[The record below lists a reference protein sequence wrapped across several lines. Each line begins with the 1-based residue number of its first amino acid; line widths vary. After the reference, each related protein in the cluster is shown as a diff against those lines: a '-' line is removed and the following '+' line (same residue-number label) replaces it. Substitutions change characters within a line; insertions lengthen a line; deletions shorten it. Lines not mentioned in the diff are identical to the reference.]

1 MMGKNNSK
9 DFIVGSLVGG
19 LIGAV
24 TALFLAPKSGKEI
37 RDDLGQQASIVKGRT
52 EKFTSQT
59 LEKSAGIANV
69 AKEKTVSLSQVVSEQ
84 SSQIMNKVRDLT
96 NTTNEQRDVIEAE
109 VADALEQISGET
121 QTPDTSKEAQAEL
134 PTAIVEAVHA
144 VESDVNNEKP
154 QTNDQV
160 NSEDKVKT
168 NS

>member
-19 LIGAV
+19 VIGAV

-59 LEKSAGIANV
+59 LEKSAGIANT

-109 VADALEQISGET
+109 VADALEEIT
-121 QTPDTSKEAQAEL
+121 KDTPVVSKEAQEEPL
-134 PTAIVEAVHA
+134 TAIVESTHA
-144 VESDVNNEKP
+144 TESDGNNEQP
-154 QTNDQV
+154 QTNDQISLE
-160 NSEDKVKT
+160 NKAKT

>member
-19 LIGAV
+19 MIGAV

-52 EKFTSQT
+52 EKFTNQT
-59 LEKSAGIANV
+59 LEKSAGLANV

-96 NTTNEQRDVIEAE
+96 NTTNEQRDVIETE

-121 QTPDTSKEAQAEL
+121 PVTPKEAQAEL

-144 VESDVNNEKP
+144 IESDVNNEQP

-160 NSEDKVKT
+160 SSEDKVKT

>member
-19 LIGAV
+19 LIGAA

-59 LEKSAGIANV
+59 LEKSAGLANV

-121 QTPDTSKEAQAEL
+121 PVTPKEAQAEL

-144 VESDVNNEKP
+144 IESDVNNEQP

-160 NSEDKVKT
+160 SSEDKVKT

>member
-1 MMGKNNSK
+1 MGKNNSK

-19 LIGAV
+19 LIGAA

-59 LEKSAGIANV
+59 LEKSAGLANV

-96 NTTNEQRDVIEAE
+96 NTTNEQRDVIETE

-121 QTPDTSKEAQAEL
+121 PVTPKEAQAEL

-144 VESDVNNEKP
+144 IESDVNNEQP

-160 NSEDKVKT
+160 SSEDKVKT

>member
-19 LIGAV
+19 LIGAA

-59 LEKSAGIANV
+59 LEKSAGLANV

-96 NTTNEQRDVIEAE
+96 NTTNEQRDVIETE

-121 QTPDTSKEAQAEL
+121 PVTPKEAQAEL

-144 VESDVNNEKP
+144 IESDVNNEQP

-160 NSEDKVKT
+160 SSEDKVKT

>member
-37 RDDLGQQASIVKGRT
+37 RDDLGQQASVVKGRT

-59 LEKSAGIANV
+59 LEKSAGLANV

-96 NTTNEQRDVIEAE
+96 NTTNEQRDVLESE
-109 VADALEQISGET
+109 VADALEQISEET
-121 QTPDTSKEAQAEL
+121 PVTQKEAQTEL

-144 VESDVNNEKP
+144 IELDVNNEQP
-154 QTNDQV
+154 QTDDQV
-160 NSEDKVKT
+160 NSVDEVKT
-168 NS
+168 KS

>member
-19 LIGAV
+19 LIGAA

-37 RDDLGQQASIVKGRT
+37 RNDLGQQASIVKGRT

-59 LEKSAGIANV
+59 LEKSAGLANV

-96 NTTNEQRDVIEAE
+96 NTTNEQRDVIETE

-121 QTPDTSKEAQAEL
+121 PVTSKEAQAEL

-144 VESDVNNEKP
+144 IESDVNNEQP

-160 NSEDKVKT
+160 SSEDKVKT

>member
-19 LIGAV
+19 LIGAA

-59 LEKSAGIANV
+59 LEKSAGLANV

-121 QTPDTSKEAQAEL
+121 PVTPKEAQAEL
-134 PTAIVEAVHA
+134 PTAIVEAAHA
-144 VESDVNNEKP
+144 IESDVNNEQP

-160 NSEDKVKT
+160 SSEDRVKT